1 MNYILNNEQLEGLNH
16 LINDNIGEKND
27 LSVLNNYDSK
37 ELAEEDKEFFQENNF
52 INNDGDIIDKELFEI
67 LAKPSA
73 IAKFMLTGGT
83 NKFEYTVSYD
93 TNKQKNIA
101 FTKTPEYYM
110 IDNETQR
117 KDITDMVGN
126 FVGKT
131 NLKSIS
137 IKQKFSPEEAIVIA
151 AMIDLERRTI
161 LRAFVDELPY
171 TNNKYGVNMTWRMVH
186 GSSNSI
192 QWFVYCIS
200 EVIGEDISLKQDQVK
215 DVLDKLKD
223 KGIVSE
229 QYGQYQLSEELS
241 QLANRMIIVNNIMTM
256 ETIGKSSEEELI
268 SAGFTCIQSGV
279 HDILLLDYD
288 GKDVLFKTVSSEVL
302 LEYINEFLKLDKF

>member
-1 MNYILNNEQLEGLNH
+1 MNYIFNNDQLEGLNY

-27 LSVLNNYDSK
+27 LSVLNNYGSK
-37 ELAEEDKEFFQENNF
+37 ELAEEDKDFFQENNI
-52 INNDGDIIDKELFEI
+52 INNVGDITDKGLFDV
-67 LAKPSA
+67 LAKPNA

-93 TNKQKNIA
+93 KSKQKNIA
-101 FTKTPEYYM
+101 FTKTPDYYM
-110 IDNETQR
+110 IDNETKR
-117 KDITDMVGN
+117 KDIIDMVGN

-137 IKQKFSPEEAIVIA
+137 IKQKFSAEEAIVIA

-186 GSSNSI
+186 GSSKSI
-192 QWFVYCIS
+192 QWLVYCIS
-200 EVIGEDISLKQDQVK
+200 EVIGEDILLKQDQVK
-215 DVLDKLKD
+215 DVLDQLKD

-241 QLANRMIIVNNIMTM
+241 QLANRMIIINNIMTM
-256 ETIGKSSEEELI
+256 ETMGNNFEEELI

-279 HDILLLDYD
+279 HDILFLDYD
-288 GKDVLFKTVSSEVL
+288 GSEVLFETVSSEVL
-302 LEYINEFLKLDKF
+302 IKYIDEFLKLDNF

>member
-1 MNYILNNEQLEGLNH
+1 MNYILNNSQLEGLNY
-16 LINDNIGEKND
+16 LVKENIGDKND
-27 LSVLNNYDSK
+27 LSILNNYGSK
-37 ELAEEDKEFFQENNF
+37 ELAEEDKVFFQENNI
-52 INNDGDIIDKELFEI
+52 INKDGDITNSDMFEI

-73 IAKFMLTGGT
+73 LAKFMLTGGS

-93 TNKQKNIA
+93 KDKEKNIA
-101 FTKTPEYYM
+101 FTKTPEYNV
-110 IDNETQR
+110 IDDETKRQ
-117 KDITDMVGN
+117 DITEMIGN

-131 NLKSIS
+131 NLKSIA
-137 IKQKFSPEEAIVIA
+137 IKHKFSPEEAIVIA

-186 GSSNSI
+186 GSSKSI

-215 DVLDKLKD
+215 DILDKLKD

-229 QYGQYQLSEELS
+229 QYGQYQLSDNLS
-241 QLANRMIIVNNIMTM
+241 QLANRMIIINNIMTM
-256 ETIGKSSEEELI
+256 ETMGNNSENELI
-268 SAGFTCIQSGV
+268 NAGFTCIQSGV

-288 GKDVLFKTVSSEVL
+288 GDEVMFETISSEL
-302 LEYINEFLKLDKF
+302 LIEYIDKFLELDNF

>member
-1 MNYILNNEQLEGLNH
+1 MNYILNSEQLEGLNY
-16 LINDNIGEKND
+16 LIDENIGEKNE
-27 LSVLNNYDSK
+27 LSVLNNYGSK
-37 ELAEEDKEFFQENNF
+37 ELAEEDKDFFQENNI
-52 INNDGDIIDKELFEI
+52 INSEGNITDKELFDV
-67 LAKPSA
+67 LTKPSA
-73 IAKFMLTGGT
+73 LAKFMLTGGT

-93 TNKQKNIA
+93 KTKQNNIA

-110 IDNETQR
+110 IDNETKRQ
-117 KDITDMVGN
+117 DITNMVGN

-131 NLKSIS
+131 KLKSIA
-137 IKQKFSPEEAIVIA
+137 IKQKFSAEEAIVIA

-186 GSSNSI
+186 GSSKSI
-192 QWFVYCIS
+192 QWLVYCIS

-215 DVLDKLKD
+215 EVLDNLKD
-223 KGIVSE
+223 KGVVSE
-229 QYGQYQLSEELS
+229 QYGQYQLSDELS
-241 QLANRMIIVNNIMTM
+241 QLASRMIIINNIMTL
-256 ETIGKSSEEELI
+256 ETIRNNSEEELV

-288 GKDVLFKTVSSEVL
+288 GSEVLFETVSSEIL
-302 LEYINEFLKLDKF
+302 LEYIDKFLKLDNF

>member
-1 MNYILNNEQLEGLNH
+1 MNYILNNDQLESLNY
-16 LINDNIGEKND
+16 LIDDSIGEKND
-27 LSVLNNYDSK
+27 LSVLNNYGSK
-37 ELAEEDKEFFQENNF
+37 ELAEEDKEFFQENNI
-52 INNDGDIIDKELFEI
+52 INNDGNIMDREI
-67 LAKPSA
+67 FDVLAKPSA
-73 IAKFMLTGGT
+73 LAKFMLTGGT
-83 NKFEYTVSYD
+83 NKFEYTISYD
-93 TNKQKNIA
+93 KNKHKNIA
-101 FTKTPEYYM
+101 FTKTPDYYM
-110 IDNETQR
+110 IDDETKR
-117 KDITDMVGN
+117 KDITDMVGD

-131 NLKSIS
+131 KLKSIS

-186 GSSNSI
+186 GSSKSI
-192 QWFVYCIS
+192 QWLVYCIS

-215 DVLDKLKD
+215 EVLDQLKE

-229 QYGQYQLSEELS
+229 QYGQYQLSDELS
-241 QLANRMIIVNNIMTM
+241 QLANRMIIINNIMTL
-256 ETIGKSSEEELI
+256 ETMGNNSEEELI

-288 GKDVLFKTVSSEVL
+288 GSEVLFETVSSELL
-302 LEYINEFLKLDKF
+302 LEYIDKFLKLDNF